1 MKKQFGSW
9 KKAVLTAAVM
19 VFVFLLVQEAGADP
33 KAYTYI
39 LPQADSRYYTAE
51 DFSEMPLQVVCY
63 AKNEIYARHGRQF
76 QSQELQGY
84 FKEQEWY
91 RGTVAAA
98 DFSESV
104 FNEYESAN
112 AALLSETEKKLQAG
126 GYVLDQAG
134 YSYEAVYDFIRT
146 SDLTNTASAELTPDE
161 VGGISSGLICN
172 NHTQIFFTDFFI
184 FDIPDSWMTGFT
196 YLYSES
202 NIEFYCNAVR
212 NAPGLE
218 DGFLCEIFRCT
229 DSKSSSDM
237 EGLTSLGYA
246 GGYYYYLREPTDF
259 RANPKDAENC
269 QIYREMFADV
279 SKVVS
284 SMNVYQK

>member
-1 MKKQFGSW
+1 MKRQLRNW
-9 KKAVLTAAVM
+9 KNIFLMAAAM
-19 VFVFLLVQEAGADP
+19 VFGFLLIQEAGADA

-39 LPQADSRYYTAE
+39 VPEADSRYYTAG
-51 DFSEMPLQVVCY
+51 DFSGMPLQVVCY

-84 FKEQEWY
+84 FNEQEWY
-91 RGTVAAA
+91 RGTVTAA

-112 AALLSETEKKLQAG
+112 AALLAETEKKLQAG

-146 SDLTNTASAELTPDE
+146 SDLTNVGSTELTPDE

-196 YLYSES
+196 YVYSES

-279 SKVVS
+279 PKVVS